1 MKNVLAYLFA
11 VLLLGSFMGLLMLST
26 GGSLTLCLT
35 ASYLF
40 WGCMLT
46 PMLIVN

>member
-1 MKNVLAYLFA
+1 MKTILAYLFA
-11 VLLLGSFMGLLMLST
+11 VILLGSFMGLLLLST
-26 GGSLTLCLT
+26 GGPLTLCLT

-40 WGCMLT
+40 WGCMLA